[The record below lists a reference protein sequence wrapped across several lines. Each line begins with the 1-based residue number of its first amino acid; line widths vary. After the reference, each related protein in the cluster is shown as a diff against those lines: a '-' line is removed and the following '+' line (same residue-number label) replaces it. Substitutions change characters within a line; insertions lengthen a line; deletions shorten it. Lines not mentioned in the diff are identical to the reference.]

1 MDDVGTDAG
10 AMITEADPD
19 DPSGQPRPS
28 GDQRG
33 PVGPWSVPEADTF
46 RFEEV
51 DQSGGGDDGP
61 PGRRGMT
68 FVFDERGIAI
78 SGPERRRHAF
88 VPWSDVVGVTFG
100 AAVVGPDGEVETP
113 FQLASS
119 AGPAGYVVRSA
130 HPLPVVI
137 AALESQ
143 AARWAGLSTPPE
155 TVRPAVVPDW
165 APPPPRSPTTG
176 CPATGAGRPGGLAAT
191 PRAGPA

>member
-1 MDDVGTDAG
+1 M
-10 AMITEADPD
+10 
-19 DPSGQPRPS
+19 
-28 GDQRG
+28 
-33 PVGPWSVPEADTF
+33 GPWSVPEADTF

-88 VPWSDVVGVTFG
+88 VPWSDLVGVTFG

-113 FQLASS
+113 FQPGVERRSGRLRG
-119 AGPAGYVVRSA
+119 AGGTPPAG
-130 HPLPVVI
+130 VI

-143 AARWAGLSTPPE
+143 AARVGGP
-155 TVRPAVVPDW
+155 VHPARDG
-165 APPPPRSPTTG
+165 ATRGGPRLGAATTAVPTTG

-191 PRAGPA
+191 PCAGPA